1 MIMTRLKDKQTG
13 YALMLKDFHELRKG
27 KYYKIVDE
35 IDDGR
40 SVIDA
45 NTGKPTES
53 LLAVPPE
60 YFVPLTAE
68 QVAVQIK
75 KRALGGLK

>member
-1 MIMTRLKDKQTG
+1 M

-35 IDDGR
+35 LDDGR

-45 NTGKPTES
+45 NTGRPIES
-53 LLAVPPE
+53 LLAVEPE
-60 YFVPLTAE
+60 YFMPLTAE
-68 QVAVQIK
+68 QVAAQIK
-75 KRALGGLK
+75 RKAVRG

>member
-1 MIMTRLKDKQTG
+1 M

-27 KYYKIVDE
+27 KYYRIVDE
-35 IDDGR
+35 LDDGR
-40 SVIDA
+40 SVIDVD
-45 NTGKPTES
+45 TGKATES

-60 YFVPLTAE
+60 YFMPLTAE

-75 KRALGGLK
+75 NKAVRG

>member
-1 MIMTRLKDKQTG
+1 MIMTKLKDNPTS
-13 YALMLKDFHELRKG
+13 YAMMLKDFHELKKG

-40 SVIDA
+40 SVIDV
-45 NTGKPTES
+45 NTGKTTES

-60 YFVPLTAE
+60 YFMPLTAE

-75 KRALGGLK
+75 RKAVRG

>member
-1 MIMTRLKDKQTG
+1 M
-13 YALMLKDFHELRKG
+13 YALMLKPFHELKEG
-27 KYYKIVDE
+27 KYYKIIDE
-35 IDDGR
+35 LDDGR

-45 NTGKPTES
+45 DTVKATES

-68 QVAVQIK
+68 QVAAQIK
-75 KRALGGLK
+75 RKAVRG

>member
-1 MIMTRLKDKQTG
+1 M
-13 YALMLKDFHELRKG
+13 YALMLKDFHELKKG
-27 KYYKIVDE
+27 KYYRIVDE

-40 SVIDA
+40 SVIDV

-60 YFVPLTAE
+60 YFMPLTAE
-68 QVAVQIK
+68 QVAAQIK
-75 KRALGGLK
+75 NRAVRG

>member
-1 MIMTRLKDKQTG
+1 M

-35 IDDGR
+35 LDDGR
-40 SVIDA
+40 SVIDV
-45 NTGKPTES
+45 NTGKATES

-60 YFVPLTAE
+60 CFVPMTEE
-68 QVAVQIK
+68 QVAAQIK
-75 KRALGGLK
+75 RKAVRG